1 VITIREGYGAYVA
14 PKWVRPTVERLLS
27 SLDSSHVTGLSG
39 IVLTDAVQS
48 TNGGQ
53 GNRSQ
58 RQVTLGK
65 YYRRRNGEPAW
76 IELTVD
82 EILKQFRAPFDKLQY
97 SRDLVIARVLYHELG
112 HHLHATRRGIGR
124 APESSA
130 EAWQT
135 RLSRIHF
142 SPLWLPQAR
151 TPVAATRSTNAK
163 GLHSPPPPRSL
174 RDAHLIVVN
183 AADAPTELEEPQSS
197 RARVGVLKLFLEYYN
212 HARPHQ
218 SLGGVSPVARRDGYF
233 AQAEA

>member
-1 VITIREGYGAYVA
+1 MGSILSRNEPSDTPGTIQSWLDGRLLGSANFRVITIREGYGAYVA
-14 PKWVRPTVERLLS
+14 PKWVRPTVDRLLS

-82 EILKQFRAPFDKLQY
+82 EILKEFRAPFHKLQY

-142 SPLWLPQAR
+142 SHRYGYLKPVLPL
-151 TPVAATRSTNAK
+151 
-163 GLHSPPPPRSL
+163 L
-174 RDAHLIVVN
+174 RLVRRM
-183 AADAPTELEEPQSS
+183 L
-197 RARVGVLKLFLEYYN
+197 RAFIR
-212 HARPHQ
+212 RRRHQ
-218 SLGGVSPVARRDGYF
+218 GT
-233 AQAEA
+233 